1 MISEV
6 ATRKDTPKMKIVF
19 GADHGGF
26 ELKET
31 LKKHCLDSGYQIEDL
46 GTHSTDSCDYPLI
59 ADKVAA
65 ALANGAADFGIL
77 VCGTGIGISI
87 AANRHKGIRA
97 ALLYNDAVAAL
108 AREHNDANIAVFG
121 ARTQNHNDAIRFLD
135 IFLKTPFS
143 NGERHCRRIA
153 ELG

>member
-1 MISEV
+1 MKV
-6 ATRKDTPKMKIVF
+6 AI

-26 ELKET
+26 ELKEY
-31 LKKHCLDSGYQIEDL
+31 LKKSCQDKGIEIVDL
-46 GTHSTDSCDYPLI
+46 GTYSAESCDYPLI

-65 ALANGAADFGIL
+65 EIIRGGADFGVL

-121 ARTQNHNDAIRFLD
+121 ARTQDKTDVVRYLD
-135 IFLKTPFS
+135 IFLNTPFS
-143 NGERHCRRIA
+143 NGERHCRRVA

>member
-1 MISEV
+1 MKV
-6 ATRKDTPKMKIVF
+6 AI

-26 ELKET
+26 ELKEY
-31 LKKHCLDSGYQIEDL
+31 LKKSCQDKGIEIVDL
-46 GTHSTDSCDYPLI
+46 GTYSAESCDYPLI

-65 ALANGAADFGIL
+65 EIIRGGADFGVLI
-77 VCGTGIGISI
+77 CGTGIGISI

-121 ARTQNHNDAIRFLD
+121 ARTQDKTDVVRYLD
-135 IFLKTPFS
+135 IFLNTPFS

>member
-1 MISEV
+1 MKV
-6 ATRKDTPKMKIVF
+6 AI

-26 ELKET
+26 ELKEY
-31 LKKHCLDSGYQIEDL
+31 LKKICQDKGIETADL
-46 GTHSTDSCDYPLI
+46 GTYSTESCDYPLI

-65 ALANGAADFGIL
+65 EIIRGGADFGVLI
-77 VCGTGIGISI
+77 CGTGIGISI
-87 AANRHKGIRA
+87 AANRHKGNRA
-97 ALLYNDAVAAL
+97 ALLYSDAVAAL

-121 ARTQNHNDAIRFLD
+121 ARTQDKADVARYLD
-135 IFLKTPFS
+135 IFLNTPFS

>member
-1 MISEV
+1 MRV
-6 ATRKDTPKMKIVF
+6 AI

-26 ELKET
+26 ELKEY
-31 LKKHCLDSGYQIEDL
+31 LKKSCQDKGIEIVDL
-46 GTHSTDSCDYPLI
+46 GTYSAESCDYPLI

-65 ALANGAADFGIL
+65 EIIRGGADFGVLI
-77 VCGTGIGISI
+77 CGTGIGISI

-121 ARTQNHNDAIRFLD
+121 ARTQDKTDVVRYLD
-135 IFLKTPFS
+135 IFLNTPFS
-143 NGERHCRRIA
+143 NGERHCRRVA

>member
-1 MISEV
+1 MKV
-6 ATRKDTPKMKIVF
+6 AI
-19 GADHGGF
+19 ASDHGGF
-26 ELKET
+26 T
-31 LKKHCLDSGYQIEDL
+31 LKNYLLTHYHNNDVVFEDL
-46 GTHSTDSCDYPLI
+46 GTHSEESCDYPLI

-65 ALANGAADFGIL
+65 EIIRGGADFGVL

-121 ARTQNHNDAIRFLD
+121 ARTQDKTDVVRYLD
-135 IFLKTPFS
+135 IFLNTPFS
-143 NGERHCRRIA
+143 NGERHCRRVA

>member
-1 MISEV
+1 MKV
-6 ATRKDTPKMKIVF
+6 AI

-26 ELKET
+26 ELKEY
-31 LKKHCLDSGYQIEDL
+31 LKKSCQDKGIEIVDL
-46 GTHSTDSCDYPLI
+46 GTYSAESCDYPLI

-65 ALANGAADFGIL
+65 EIIRGGADFGVLI
-77 VCGTGIGISI
+77 CGTGIGISI

-97 ALLYNDAVAAL
+97 ALLYSDAVAAL

-121 ARTQNHNDAIRFLD
+121 ARTQDKTDIVRYLD
-135 IFLKTPFS
+135 IFLNTPFS